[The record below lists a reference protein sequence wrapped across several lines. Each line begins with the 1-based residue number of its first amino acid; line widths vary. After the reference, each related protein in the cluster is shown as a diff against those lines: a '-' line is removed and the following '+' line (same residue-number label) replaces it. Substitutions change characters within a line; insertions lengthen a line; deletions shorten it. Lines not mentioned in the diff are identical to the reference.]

1 MGGFIFAAFV
11 GVPILEIALFIE
23 IGSAI
28 GFWKTIGVVVLTAL
42 IGTALLQ
49 QQGLA
54 TLRKARASLN
64 ENRFPMD
71 EVFDGLCLIFAGA
84 LLLTP
89 GFFTDAVGLLMFVPP
104 FRALLRRG
112 LGRFLATR
120 SHVEVYGAGFS
131 AGPGARPGAGPG
143 AGPGANTVINGD
155 FKDITPDTDDS
166 EKSAPTRKLPED

>member
-54 TLRKARASLN
+54 TLRKAQASLA

-104 FRALLRRG
+104 FRAVLRRA
-112 LGRFLATR
+112 LGRFLAAR
-120 SHVEVYGAGFS
+120 GHVEVYGTGFS
-131 AGPGARPGAGPG
+131 APPDARPGAGTN
-143 AGPGANTVINGD
+143 ANTVINGD
-155 FKDITPDTDDS
+155 FKDITPDADDS
-166 EKSAPTRKLPED
+166 EKSAPNKRLPGD

>member
-1 MGGFIFAAFV
+1 MGGFLFAAFV

-23 IGSAI
+23 IGGAI

-42 IGTALLQ
+42 VGAALLQ

-54 TLRKARASLN
+54 TLRKAQASLQ

-89 GFFTDAVGLLMFVPP
+89 GFFTDGVGLLMFVPP
-104 FRALLRRG
+104 FRAVLRRG
-112 LGRFLATR
+112 LGRFLAVR
-120 SHVEVYGAGFS
+120 GSIEVYGAGFS
-131 AGPGARPGAGPG
+131 AGPHPGPNIGP
-143 AGPGANTVINGD
+143 NTGKVINGD
-155 FKDITPDTDDS
+155 FKDITPDTDGS
-166 EKSAPTRKLPED
+166 EKPTPTREPSED

>member
-23 IGSAI
+23 IGGAI

-54 TLRKARASLN
+54 TLRKAQASLA

-89 GFFTDAVGLLMFVPP
+89 GFLTDAVGLLMFVPP
-104 FRALLRRG
+104 FRAVLRRG
-112 LGRFLATR
+112 LGRLLAAR
-120 SHVEVYGAGFS
+120 GHVEVYGAGFS
-131 AGPGARPGAGPG
+131 ARPDTGS
-143 AGPGANTVINGD
+143 VINGD
-155 FKDITPDTDDS
+155 FKDITPYTDDP
-166 EKSAPTRKLPED
+166 EKPTPDKRLPKD

>member
-54 TLRKARASLN
+54 TLRKAQASLN

-71 EVFDGLCLIFAGA
+71 EIFDGLCLIFAGA

-104 FRALLRRG
+104 FRAALRQG

-120 SHVEVYGAGFS
+120 GHVEVYGAGFS
-131 AGPGARPGAGPG
+131 ADPDAGPG
-143 AGPGANTVINGD
+143 AGPGVDRVINGD
-155 FKDITPDTDDS
+155 FKDITPDTDGS
-166 EKSAPTRKLPED
+166 EKPAPTRKLPED

>member
-1 MGGFIFAAFV
+1 MGGFLFAAFV

-23 IGSAI
+23 IGGAI

-42 IGTALLQ
+42 VGAALLQ

-54 TLRKARASLN
+54 TLRKAQASLQ

-89 GFFTDAVGLLMFVPP
+89 GFFTDGIGLLMFVPP
-104 FRALLRRG
+104 FRAVLRRG
-112 LGRFLATR
+112 LGRFLAAR
-120 SHVEVYGAGFS
+120 GPIEVYGAGFS
-131 AGPGARPGAGPG
+131 AGPDPGPDPG
-143 AGPGANTVINGD
+143 TVINGD
-155 FKDITPDTDDS
+155 FKDITPDTDGS
-166 EKSAPTRKLPED
+166 EKPAPTRRLPED

>member
-1 MGGFIFAAFV
+1 MGGFLFAAFV

-23 IGSAI
+23 IGGAI

-42 IGTALLQ
+42 VGAALLQ

-54 TLRKARASLN
+54 TLRKAQASLQ

-89 GFFTDAVGLLMFVPP
+89 GFFTDGIGLLMFVPP
-104 FRALLRRG
+104 FRAVLRRG
-112 LGRFLATR
+112 LGRFLAAR
-120 SHVEVYGAGFS
+120 GPIEVYGAGFS
-131 AGPGARPGAGPG
+131 AGPDPGPDPG
-143 AGPGANTVINGD
+143 TVINGD
-155 FKDITPDTDDS
+155 FKDITPDTDGS
-166 EKSAPTRKLPED
+166 EKPTPTRGPPED

>member
-1 MGGFIFAAFV
+1 MGGIIFAAFV

-54 TLRKARASLN
+54 TLRKAQASLN
-64 ENRFPMD
+64 ESRFPMD

-104 FRALLRRG
+104 FRAVLRRA
-112 LGRFLATR
+112 LGRFLAAR
-120 SHVEVYGAGFS
+120 GHVEVYGAGFS
-131 AGPGARPGAGPG
+131 AGPDAGLGADR
-143 AGPGANTVINGD
+143 VINGD
-155 FKDITPDTDDS
+155 FKDITADTDDP
-166 EKSAPTRKLPED
+166 EKSAPNKRLPED

>member
-1 MGGFIFAAFV
+1 M
-11 GVPILEIALFIE
+11 
-23 IGSAI
+23 GSAI
-28 GFWKTIGVVVLTAL
+28 GFWKSIGVVVLTAL

-54 TLRKARASLN
+54 TLRKAQASLN

-104 FRALLRRG
+104 FRAVLRRA

-120 SHVEVYGAGFS
+120 GHVEVYGAGFS
-131 AGPGARPGAGPG
+131 AGPGGGPG
-143 AGPGANTVINGD
+143 ADRVINGD
-155 FKDITPDTDDS
+155 FKDITPDTGGS
-166 EKSAPTRKLPED
+166 EKPAPTRKLPED